1 MICTRCSCN
10 CCCCGCCCCCIC
22 CCWCQGQWMRRR
34 RSMYWKIAKKNLS
47 YTKTN
52 TLRLHFVADC
62 CWLPSPVTR
71 FPTPTGLPAHL
82 AAPAAAVVVCAWGR
96 QNNFTLLTH
105 FMFIKSADRAD
116 WIEPNW
122 AELNWTWLDC
132 PALDPGLNRTLSA
145 SPAPL
150 HSSSLPKV
158 NPNLCMLHLIKH
170 LCSMTACCCM
180 CSVWCVVCELLCVCL
195 CVCMKSFHMIYS
207 PVQWSSQRR
216 WSVPS
221 GCSPAACCKQI
232 WWPEN

>member
-10 CCCCGCCCCCIC
+10 CCCCGCCCCCCCSCCC

-71 FPTPTGLPAHL
+71 LACRLIWLLLLFVPEGDKIILHCWHILCLLNQPTERTESN
-82 AAPAAAVVVCAWGR
+82 R
-96 QNNFTLLTH
+96 T
-105 FMFIKSADRAD
+105 
-116 WIEPNW
+116 
-122 AELNWTWLDC
+122 ELNWTELDSTVQHG
-132 PALDPGLNRTLSA
+132 ARTQQDTQRVPC
-145 SPAPL
+145 SPHAVL
-150 HSSSLPKV
+150 FLVLRPKV

-180 CSVWCVVCELLCVCL
+180 CSAWCVVWCGVCL